1 VRELNA
7 MLDEQTEVLDDIR
20 FRIERG
26 PLPAQA

>member
-1 VRELNA
+1 

-26 PLPAQA
+26 PPAWPA